1 MMLMDIE
8 MKVWFCV
15 ILNIQD
21 LKKLVTQLL
30 LKIPFLIHIF
40 VYPYIYHIVTFQ
52 LAGLDFEP
60 LH

>member
-40 VYPYIYHIVTFQ
+40 LLVYC
-52 LAGLDFEP
+52 DFP
-60 LH
+60 TRRTRF